1 MQPALLPAGPL
12 PPAQIIKTRRAFV
25 QLSAS
30 TRQRNF
36 PQKISAIQP
45 PFVDFQQSELEV
57 VLVQCFTII
66 IIVIIFA
73 EKHSK
78 I

>member
-1 MQPALLPAGPL
+1 VHRHANAIFSKRF
-12 PPAQIIKTRRAFV
+12 PPFNRF
-25 QLSAS
+25 
-30 TRQRNF
+30 F
-36 PQKISAIQP
+36 PQP